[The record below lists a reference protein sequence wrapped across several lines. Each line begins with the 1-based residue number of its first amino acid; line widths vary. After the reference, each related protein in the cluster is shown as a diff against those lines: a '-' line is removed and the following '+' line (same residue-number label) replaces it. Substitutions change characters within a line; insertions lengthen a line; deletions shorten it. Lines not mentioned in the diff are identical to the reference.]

1 MPLSS
6 MPQGLRHIPKILVAL
21 IWSFAGFCFISVNV
35 PFLISWLALLPEG
48 LAKVSIGCVS
58 SSGIIV
64 LCGML
69 FGFISILL
77 WRRSANPF
85 AAIAIA
91 TLVPI
96 LLFCGTFVYAMS
108 DTQGVLPYITQA
120 AQNGNLKSTREQLLI
135 QSHTPSQSKALIQL
149 GANANARDPQ
159 GHSALYSASWE
170 GRDPE
175 IVKLLL
181 EAGAKP
187 DAMALRHAIS
197 WGRID
202 AIKSMFGATSDN
214 GKALILELG
223 NDALDANR
231 VRTRTSDTDRAE
243 INQQLIMRGA
253 KSESKR

>member
-1 MPLSS
+1 

-21 IWSFAGFCFISVNV
+21 IWSFAGFCFIAVNV
-35 PFLISWLALLPEG
+35 PRLISWLALLPDG
-48 LAKVSIGCVS
+48 LAKFSIGCVS
-58 SSGIIV
+58 SPGILI

-69 FGFISILL
+69 LGLVSLLL
-77 WRRSANPF
+77 WRRSFNPF
-85 AAIAIA
+85 TAIAIA

-96 LLFCGTFVYAMS
+96 LLFFGTFICAMS

-120 AQNGNLKSTREQLLI
+120 AQSGNLKSTREQLLI
-135 QSHTPSQSKALIQL
+135 QSHMPSRSKALIQL
-149 GANANARDPQ
+149 GANVNARDPQ
-159 GHSALYSASWE
+159 DHSALYSASWE

-187 DAMALRHAIS
+187 DAIALRHAIS

-223 NDALDANR
+223 NDALEANR
-231 VRTRTSDTDRAE
+231 VRTRASDADRAE
-243 INQQLIMRGA
+243 INQLLIARGA
-253 KSESKR
+253 KSERKQ